1 MAEHP
6 DPKFPLHESQPPSKL
21 KSMAPWPLVA
31 IIVAALLLIVVL
43 YQAPRSPK
51 KAEGPAAG
59 QVPEQPNAGQLQ
71 VSDVKATASPAG
83 AGAVVV
89 SGRLTNTGQRPV
101 GGVMI
106 DAIFN
111 DAQGNDVFRDTQ
123 PASAVAAQS
132 KAGAKPVDMQSQ
144 PIAPGKAQDFRVEF
158 AGVPEN
164 WNKQLPELRIVHVTL
179 LDGESSGSA
188 LSQGAG
194 GKSSQTPAGDVNAN
208 GNSKPSPGK
217 LATPKKKR

>member
-1 MAEHP
+1 MARHP
-6 DPKFPLHESQPPSKL
+6 DPRFEPRGSKL
-21 KSMAPWPLVA
+21 KSMAPWPLIA
-31 IIVAALLLIVVL
+31 IVVAALLLIVVL

-59 QVPEQPNAGQLQ
+59 QVPDQPNAGELQ
-71 VSDVKATASPAG
+71 MSEVKITPSPADG
-83 AGAVVV
+83 GAVVV

-123 PASAVAAQS
+123 PASAVTAQRG
-132 KAGAKPVDMQSQ
+132 AGARPVDMQSR
-144 PIAPGKAQDFRVEF
+144 PIAPGQAQDFRVQF
-158 AGVPEN
+158 AGVPET
-164 WNKQLPELRIVHVTL
+164 WDRQAPEMRIVHVTL
-179 LDGESSGSA
+179 LDGGPGSGA

-194 GKSSQTPAGDVNAN
+194 GKSPQTPASDVNAN
-208 GNSKPSPGK
+208 SSGKPSPGK
-217 LATPKKKR
+217 LAPSRKKR